1 MRRHWGGDLPSEGL
15 ADGHYGADFVYYA
28 PGPAHVLIFLREFA
42 HWVWCYWPS
51 LLLGFPYRAGLYD
64 SVTCELI
71 PGSESRRAGTTE
83 FERPPMPKKI
93 KFYNKNSDRYRADHG
108 KEGDDG
114 YAVALNIKALK
125 LKKLPRKKMLAG
137 MRKILA

>member
-1 MRRHWGGDLPSEGL
+1 
-15 ADGHYGADFVYYA
+15 VYYA
-28 PGPAHVLIFLREFA
+28 PGPIHVLIFLKEFMM
-42 HWVWCYWPS
+42 WVWCYWPS
-51 LLLGFPYRAGLYD
+51 LLLGFPYRAALYD
-64 SVTCELI
+64 SDTGELI